1 VYAPPSPA
9 RPTKQMRENIFL
21 RFYAYGLLL
30 LPKRNFKTANGPF
43 SIEI

>member
-1 VYAPPSPA
+1 
-9 RPTKQMRENIFL
+9 MRENIFL

-30 LPKRNFKTANGPF
+30 LTKKVLKTANGPF